1 MRKRNEH
8 KLVLLFVEVDGR
20 RARVVVAEW
29 ASVLQKW
36 RGRRLSAVGFRAM
49 DCRVPPV
56 LLAVYAKTKASMLGR
71 LRAESAGRESLHTL

>member
-20 RARVVVAEW
+20 RAGVVVAEW

-36 RGRRLSAVGFRAM
+36 RGRRLPAVRFRA
-49 DCRVPPV
+49 VYG
-56 LLAVYAKTKASMLGR
+56 LYFLAVYAKTKASMLGR
-71 LRAESAGRESLHTL
+71 LRAEAAGRGSLHTL